1 LNALTKLNVANA
13 PLPVSYETAKT
24 AIAECAR
31 LDECKD
37 WADKAEALRSY
48 ARQADDESL
57 VKMANRIRDRALRR
71 AGELLK
77 QFDGRRENN
86 PSGKAGTQKGGAPLL
101 GPSQRDV
108 AREAGM
114 SADQQKNAVRIAN
127 IDEDEF
133 EELVDGPNP
142 PTVTEL
148 AQKGKKPREKKTEPA
163 LPAPPPRPHGFEQA
177 THALGTLRRFAEFCE
192 TQDPAFVAN
201 GVLSHEVEEARVRVG
216 VIDVWLDRFVTAL
229 KG

>member
-77 QFDGRRENN
+77 QFDGRGGDRSKKGDAS
-86 PSGKAGTQKGGAPLL
+86 PSA
-101 GPSQRDV
+101 PSQRDV

-216 VIDVWLDRFVTAL
+216 VIDAWLDRFVTAL